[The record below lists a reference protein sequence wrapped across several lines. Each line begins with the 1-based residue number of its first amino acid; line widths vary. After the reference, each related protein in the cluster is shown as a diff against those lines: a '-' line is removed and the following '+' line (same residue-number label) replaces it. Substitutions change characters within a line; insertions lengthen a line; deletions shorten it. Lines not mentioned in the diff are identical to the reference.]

1 MAAHETCRFEIF
13 LFAVWFIYLIAK
25 PLYFFPKG
33 LPQISDM
40 VLLAGMIPAAFM
52 MFMRQDSRISM
63 AALMGGMFAG
73 LTVAVNMMNYIF
85 LPDMKFILSGLYY
98 PYNFLIFLFV
108 VELFRRDARLMT
120 RLSVA
125 GIFTGLV
132 VQFMTL
138 GFFMGDAHG
147 RLSGDFKNPNQ
158 LAYWALLSAG
168 MLVFLRRN
176 SKFGIVEFG
185 AIAVAAYMQTLA
197 LSKAGIIAF
206 GLFAMVLVFVPQVP
220 RFAKVMIAFL
230 VLFAGSYL
238 FFSGSQDYGGAAER
252 VLNRLGT
259 IGLEPDDSLAGRGYD
274 RMEEY
279 PYYMIVGAGEGGF
292 ERFRNWGGPG
302 ELHSGLATIL
312 FSYGVLGFV
321 LFISF
326 LFTIFR
332 GQAWYYTAVLFT
344 VLLFSLTSQTIR
356 FTHTWV
362 FLGIAY
368 GSVMALRRQEE
379 HEETDGPAAIPSPQ
393 QS

>member
-1 MAAHETCRFEIF
+1 MRRFDLF
-13 LFAVWFIYLIAK
+13 LFAVWFIYLVAK

-40 VLLAGMIPAAFM
+40 VLVAGIIPAAIL
-52 MFMRQDSRISM
+52 MFMRQKSSVST
-63 AALMGGMFAG
+63 AALIGGMFAG
-73 LTVAVNMMNYIF
+73 LAVAVNLVNYFF
-85 LPDMKFILSGLYY
+85 LPDVKFILSSFYY

-108 VELFRRDARLMT
+108 VELFRRDARAMT
-120 RLSVA
+120 KVTVA
-125 GIFTGLV
+125 GIFAGLA
-132 VQFMTL
+132 VQYVTL
-138 GFFMGDAHG
+138 GFFTIEAHG

-158 LAYWALLSAG
+158 LAYWALLSAA

-185 AIAVAAYMQTLA
+185 AITVAAYMQTLA

-206 GLFAMVLVFVPQVP
+206 GLFAVVLVFMPQVP
-220 RFAKVMIAFL
+220 RFAKIAIAFL

-238 FFSGSQDYGGAAER
+238 FFSGQQEYGGAAER
-252 VLNRLGT
+252 VVNRLGT

-274 RMEEY
+274 RMTQY
-279 PYYMIVGAGEGGF
+279 PLYMIVGAGEGGF

-312 FSYGVLGFV
+312 FSYGVMGFA
-321 LFISF
+321 LFTAF
-326 LFTIFR
+326 LFVIFR
-332 GQAWYYTAVLFT
+332 GQAWYYTAVLCT

-368 GSVMALRRQEE
+368 GSAMAFRRPEE
-379 HEETDGPAAIPSPQ
+379 REEMAGPAAIPSPQ